1 MQILKNSGATG
12 WITMGKWINET
23 NAAVFKGDDKKK
35 MWMPYVKGCVSL
47 SGEAGIG
54 LFGALRSAC
63 SIVMDH
69 SVLGRVGLGCM
80 VSNEGEE
87 EIIVPQD
94 GLSMRVYHVPQHWK
108 VEISAGEIQKIRV
121 SDTTIE
127 IQGKCLGLVK
137 VQNSHFCRFRRK
149 VKKQAAV
156 VSDVSRSR

>member
-1 MQILKNSGATG
+1 
-12 WITMGKWINET
+12 MGKWINET
-23 NAAVFKGDDKKK
+23 NAAVFKDDDKKK

-108 VEISAGEIQKIRV
+108 VEISAGEIKR
-121 SDTTIE
+121 SE
-127 IQGKCLGLVK
+127 SAIQQLKFRQMFGVVK

-149 VKKQAAV
+149 VKN
-156 VSDVSRSR
+156 SRCCIRCQ